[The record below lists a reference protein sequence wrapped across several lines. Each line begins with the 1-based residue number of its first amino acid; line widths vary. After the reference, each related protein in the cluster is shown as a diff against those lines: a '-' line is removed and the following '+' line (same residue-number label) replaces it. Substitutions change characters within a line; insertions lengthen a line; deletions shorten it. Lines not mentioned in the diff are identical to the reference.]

1 MNKLE
6 RSDIVAMAA
15 IALAALAASVPFFY
29 DYLYCIDSANFA
41 LGMHYYSM
49 EIFQPHPPGYPLFVF
64 LGKALRF
71 IAGDDN
77 LSLIL
82 LANIFALAGIL
93 LFYRVLAALFGRNTA
108 LWGTLIFAFNPV
120 FWFYRE
126 VALTYAIDCF
136 ATAAALYTAVLA
148 RASRPGRAFYAQ
160 MALLALVAGFRP
172 TSMLLLAGIA
182 LFTFII
188 IVKRERETDPGGYV
202 RTVIKMT
209 ITGSFIFAAIVLAW
223 LAPTVMTTG
232 GIANFLQVI
241 RSFSSETSSRTS
253 ILDGAPMA
261 MVLNQV
267 RYFNSILI
275 ACVLCTLP
283 LLAAG
288 IAALCSRALYGRAV
302 KDEGTSFSRM
312 EILLML
318 ACTMLPPVFVY
329 TLVHFGQ
336 PGYIL
341 ILLPAIMVVAALGI
355 KVLGGTRWG
364 PAVIALSL
372 AAQVF
377 LITVPG
383 TTTYP
388 FRARLYGRHE
398 PSAVDRVLKGITPYI
413 LYFNLSSV
421 REDNLRYSLLIGEIR
436 RFTGGAGPGETLLI
450 IDQFHPFH
458 EGAEVRMNEPWASHM
473 KYYFP
478 GTDTAIVSGAEG
490 KKGGTIM
497 KNYRKASEG
506 RDRIRFDRRAR
517 TAVIV
522 TQQLDDR
529 DIPKGLRFTKNRF
542 TYVADISQTDRFSFL
557 GLNFARK

>member
-1 MNKLE
+1 
-6 RSDIVAMAA
+6 
-15 IALAALAASVPFFY
+15 
-29 DYLYCIDSANFA
+29 
-41 LGMHYYSM
+41 MHYYSM
-49 EIFQPHPPGYPLFVF
+49 ETFQPHAPGYPLFIF

-136 ATAAALYTAVLA
+136 ATAAALYTALLA
-148 RASRPGRAFYAQ
+148 RAARPARAFYAQ

-172 TSMLLLAGIA
+172 TSMLLLAGVA
-182 LFTFII
+182 LFTLVII
-188 IVKRERETDPGGYV
+188 IKREREADPGGYA

-209 ITGSFIFAAIVLAW
+209 MTGSCIFAAIVLTW
-223 LAPTVMTTG
+223 LAPTVMMTG
-232 GIANFLQVI
+232 RISRFLHVI
-241 RSFSSETSSRTS
+241 RSFRSETSSRTS

-261 MVLNQV
+261 MVANQI
-267 RYFNSILI
+267 RYFNSILL
-275 ACVLCTLP
+275 ACVLCVLP

-288 IAALCSRALYGRAV
+288 TAALCSRALYGRAV
-302 KDEGTSFSRM
+302 KDAGISFSRS
-312 EILLML
+312 EILPML
-318 ACTMLPPVFVY
+318 ACSLLPPVFVY

-341 ILLPAIMVVAALGI
+341 MLLPAIMVVAAFGI
-355 KVLGGTRWG
+355 RVLGGTRWG
-364 PAVIALSL
+364 LAIILLTL
-372 AAQVF
+372 AAQAF

-388 FRARLYGRHE
+388 FRTRLYGHHE
-398 PSAVDRVLKGITPYI
+398 LSAVDRVLKGITPYI

-478 GTDTAIVSGAEG
+478 GTDTAIVSGNEG
-490 KKGGTIM
+490 KKRGAII

-506 RDRIRFDRRAR
+506 RDMLCFDCRAR

-529 DIPKGLRFTKNRF
+529 DIPKGLRFTKNSF
-542 TYVADISQTDRFSFL
+542 TYVADISKTDRFSFL
-557 GLNFARK
+557 GLTFARK